1 MSQSEASSGEKG
13 RVPIY
18 YWGGAVEVKPGDHVE
33 LRVWFR
39 YRSGRV
45 VYVPGFSSF
54 NSHYE
59 FNGLRWVAIRSNK
72 MLIGT
77 IVSPSSGRLKKNV
90 KFLRRDDSRIEEL
103 PSGEELEKSGG
114 GWSP

>member
-1 MSQSEASSGEKG
+1 MTTSSPGVEPTK
-13 RVPIY
+13 IC
-18 YWGGAVEVKPGDHVE
+18 YWGGTVDVKPGDHVE

-39 YRSGRV
+39 RRAGRV
-45 VYVPGFSSF
+45 VYVPGVSPF

-59 FNGLRWVAIRSNK
+59 FNGLRWVAIRSKN

-77 IVSPSSGRLKKNV
+77 IVNPSAGTLKKKV
-90 KFLRRDDSRIEEL
+90 RFLHRDNSVLEEL
-103 PSGEELEKSGG
+103 PRAEELEKNGG